1 MTEFEN
7 TYLIQTKK
15 INMKLR
21 TATLVVKGAKI
32 GEGKTEPCRAVVR
45 VDGSDVAVILKE
57 ISLPAVAAEC
67 FAALLLREWGLRVP
81 EPMLVDINGVL
92 AFGSAELTYPS
103 LHQKFQYELI
113 PDELKQQ
120 VLAHMA
126 NIIRQ
131 WKQTP
136 FAITVDEVI
145 GNKDR
150 NIGNI
155 LWDGGEPYFI
165 DHERC
170 FNLVNLEDMNKLAE
184 LSKIGAGDVN
194 EILQAAVTAAQTLT
208 LGVMQE
214 VETETAH
221 LDTKSYSDYIKL
233 RMPHLVMMVLNR
245 FPQPQDLLSETVQ

>member
-1 MTEFEN
+1 
-7 TYLIQTKK
+7 
-15 INMKLR
+15 MKLK
-21 TATLVVKGAKI
+21 TALLIVKGAKI
-32 GEGKTEPCRAVVR
+32 GEGINEPCRAVVR
-45 VDGSDVAVILKE
+45 IDGADIAVILKE
-57 ISLPAVAAEC
+57 LSLPAVAAEC
-67 FAALLLREWGLRVP
+67 FAALLLREWGLNVP
-81 EPMLVDINGVL
+81 EPVLVDMNGVL
-92 AFGSAELTYPS
+92 AFGSAELIYPS

-113 PDELKQQ
+113 PDELKHQ

-136 FAITVDEVI
+136 LAIAVDEVI

-170 FNLVNLEDMNKLAE
+170 FNLVNLADMNKLAE
-184 LSKIGAGDVN
+184 LSKLGNVDVN
-194 EILQAAVTAAQTLT
+194 SILQAAVTAAQTLT
-208 LGVMQE
+208 LGVMQ
-214 VETETAH
+214 VAETATAH
-221 LDTKSYSDYIKL
+221 LDTGVYSDYIKS

-245 FPQPQDLLSETVQ
+245 FPQPQDLLSETLQ

>member
-1 MTEFEN
+1 
-7 TYLIQTKK
+7 
-15 INMKLR
+15 MKLR

-32 GEGKTEPCRAVVR
+32 GEGITEPCRAVVR
-45 VDGSDVAVILKE
+45 IDGADIVVILKE
-57 ISLPAVAAEC
+57 LSLAAVAAEC
-67 FAALLLREWGLRVP
+67 FAALLLREWGLNVP
-81 EPMLVDINGVL
+81 EPVLVDMNGVL
-92 AFGSAELTYPS
+92 AFGSAELIYPS
-103 LHQKFQYELI
+103 LHQKFQFELI
-113 PDELKQQ
+113 PEELKQH

-136 FAITVDEVI
+136 LAITIDEVI

-170 FNLVNLEDMNKLAE
+170 FDLVPLADMNKLAE
-184 LSKIGAGDVN
+184 LSKLGNVDVN
-194 EILQAAVTAAQTLT
+194 SIFQAAVTAAQTLT

-214 VETETAH
+214 AEAATAH
-221 LDTKSYSDYIKL
+221 LDTNGYSDYIKS
-233 RMPHLVMMVLNR
+233 RMPHLVMLVLNR
-245 FPQPQDLLSETVQ
+245 FPQPQDLLSETLQ